1 MLADRL
7 LLRHPEVPNLQIPAL
22 INATQRRLSASRSWQ
37 LSAYALSIF
46 LGRKCESCRSMK
58 IYIYI
63 WIVMVL
69 FWIVMGCCFR
79 VAEFC
84 FLLFAKQ

>member
-37 LSAYALSIF
+37 PSAYALTIF
-46 LGRKCESCRSMK
+46 
-58 IYIYI
+58 
-63 WIVMVL
+63 
-69 FWIVMGCCFR
+69 FWEENARAADHFSDIRNGS
-79 VAEFC
+79 
-84 FLLFAKQ
+84 

>member
-58 IYIYI
+58 IYIY
-63 WIVMVL
+63 MDRNGFVL
-69 FWIVMGCCFR
+69 DRNGMLFSCSRI
-79 VAEFC
+79 
-84 FLLFAKQ
+84 LLFAFC